1 MLQYFRSDAVVVRF
15 PAAGLCDPLSPEERN
30 RPQETRHDQDEQL
43 PVKQQVVTVE
53 EGHSR
58 HDGLYELEDGKG
70 RSAVVFKQ
78 EADDAEELSV
88 EAAVSEAEQET
99 AEQRHADVGR
109 YKGLQVCPGLTRHR
123 SVFGDVQENQ
133 IKSQVVSDEAQQH
146 HRVPPKPDILV
157 QHPEH
162 TSS

>member
-58 HDGLYELEDGKG
+58 HDGLWRKRTESKRRVRNPDM
-70 RSAVVFKQ
+70 Q
-78 EADDAEELSV
+78 EA
-88 EAAVSEAEQET
+88 
-99 AEQRHADVGR
+99 
-109 YKGLQVCPGLTRHR
+109 
-123 SVFGDVQENQ
+123 VF
-133 IKSQVVSDEAQQH
+133 
-146 HRVPPKPDILV
+146 P
-157 QHPEH
+157 
-162 TSS
+162 

>member
-1 MLQYFRSDAVVVRF
+1 MCVS
-15 PAAGLCDPLSPEERN
+15 
-30 RPQETRHDQDEQL
+30 
-43 PVKQQVVTVE
+43 
-53 EGHSR
+53 
-58 HDGLYELEDGKG
+58 
-70 RSAVVFKQ
+70 SAPCVNPHCCISHI
-78 EADDAEELSV
+78 L
-88 EAAVSEAEQET
+88 
-99 AEQRHADVGR
+99 GR
-109 YKGLQVCPGLTRHR
+109 YKGLQVCPGLARHR